1 MRRVGVITLDMKT
14 LLIREVPD
22 AVHDSLVAEA
32 EKQKR
37 SKEELALQLIESAL
51 EHRTA
56 ETCGELLDRIWSEPA
71 PEVDVEAIDSYLA
84 SRGRR
89 SNRP

>member
-1 MRRVGVITLDMKT
+1 MKT

-32 EKQKR
+32 EKHRR
-37 SKEELALQLIESAL
+37 SKEKQALHLIETAL
-51 EHRTA
+51 ERRTA
-56 ETCGELLDRIWSEPA
+56 ETCGELLDHIWAQPA
-71 PEVDVEAIDSYLA
+71 PEVDIEAIDSYLA
-84 SRGRR
+84 ARGRR